1 MTTVAPSTTFLY
13 KGRGA
18 DGKVTKGRLEAP
30 NEGMATA
37 RLVQMGLTPISLTAT
52 GTGLNREINI
62 EFLKKGVGLKD
73 LSVMSRQM
81 ATMTGA
87 GLSLL
92 RTLTILADQSENEK
106 LRETLTQVARDVET
120 GTSLSDSFVK
130 HPRVFPPLMINMVR
144 AGETGGFLDQAL
156 DTVATGFEKE
166 AKLKAS
172 IKSAMTY
179 PMVVLVIA
187 VVAVIIMLTFIVPV
201 FAKMF
206 ASLGSK
212 LPAPTQM
219 LVVLSHQMPWALPL
233 VAVAAIAGTIWWNR
247 NKNEPKVRARVDP
260 LLLKMPVFGMLITKI
275 AIARFARNFA
285 SMMGAGVPILTG
297 LKIVG
302 ETSGNWVIESALDR
316 VAKSVRQGKSV
327 AAPLAEEPV
336 FPAMVTQM
344 IAVGEDAGS
353 MELML
358 NKIADFYDSEVEAMT
373 ESLTALIEP
382 LMIAFL
388 GTVVG
393 GMIVCLY
400 LPIFQLTSAVQNS
413 AG

>member
-1 MTTVAPSTTFLY
+1 MTSVAPTTFLY
-13 KGRGA
+13 KGRGP

-37 RLVQMGLTPISLTAT
+37 RLIQMGLTPMSLVET
-52 GTGLNREINI
+52 GSGLNREINI
-62 EFLKKGVGLKD
+62 EFLKKGIGLKD
-73 LSVMSRQM
+73 LAVMSRQM

-92 RTLTILADQSENEK
+92 RTLTILAEQSENEK
-106 LRETLTQVARDVET
+106 LRETLQAVVKDVET
-120 GTSLSDSFVK
+120 GSSLSDSLVK
-130 HPRVFPPLMINMVR
+130 HPRVFPPIMVNMVR
-144 AGETGGFLDQAL
+144 AGETGGFLDSAL
-156 DTVATGFEKE
+156 DTVAVGFEKE

-179 PMVVLVIA
+179 PVVVLVIA
-187 VVAVIIMLTFIVPV
+187 VVAVLIMLTFIVPV

-206 ASLGSK
+206 ASLGSA
-212 LPAPTQM
+212 LPVPTQM

-233 VAVAAIAGTIWWNR
+233 IIVLAVVGTVWWNR
-247 NKNEPKVRARVDP
+247 NKNEPKVRAKVDP
-260 LLLKMPVFGMLITKI
+260 VLLKLPVFGLLITKI
-275 AIARFARNFA
+275 AVARFARNFA
-285 SMMGAGVPILTG
+285 NMMGAGVPILTG
-297 LKIVG
+297 LRIVG

-316 VAKSVRQGKSV
+316 VAKAVRQGRSV
-327 AAPLAEEPV
+327 AGPLAEEPV
-336 FPAMVTQM
+336 FPPMVTQM

-353 MELML
+353 MEIML

-388 GTVVG
+388 GVIVG

-400 LPIFQLTSAVQNS
+400 LPIFQLTTAVQNS
-413 AG
+413 GG

>member
-1 MTTVAPSTTFLY
+1 MTSVAPTTFLY
-13 KGRGA
+13 KGRGP

-37 RLVQMGLTPISLTAT
+37 RLIQMGLTPMSLVET
-52 GTGLNREINI
+52 GSGLNREINI

-73 LSVMSRQM
+73 LAVMSRQM

-92 RTLTILADQSENEK
+92 RTLTILAEQSENEK
-106 LRETLTQVARDVET
+106 LRETLQAVVKDVET
-120 GTSLSDSFVK
+120 GSSLSDSLVK
-130 HPRVFPPLMINMVR
+130 HPRVFPPIMVNMVR
-144 AGETGGFLDQAL
+144 AGETGGFLDSAL
-156 DTVATGFEKE
+156 DTVAVGFEKE

-179 PMVVLVIA
+179 PVVVLVIA
-187 VVAVIIMLTFIVPV
+187 VVAVLIMLTFIVPV

-206 ASLGSK
+206 ASLGSA
-212 LPAPTQM
+212 LPVPTQM

-233 VAVAAIAGTIWWNR
+233 IIVLAVVGTVWWNR
-247 NKNEPKVRARVDP
+247 NKNEPKVRAKVDP
-260 LLLKMPVFGMLITKI
+260 VLLKLPVFGLLITKI
-275 AIARFARNFA
+275 AVARFARNFA
-285 SMMGAGVPILTG
+285 NMMGAGVPILTG
-297 LKIVG
+297 LRIVG

-316 VAKSVRQGKSV
+316 VAKAVRQGRSV
-327 AAPLAEEPV
+327 AGPLAEEPV
-336 FPAMVTQM
+336 FPPMVTQM

-353 MELML
+353 MEIML

-388 GTVVG
+388 GVIVG

-400 LPIFQLTSAVQNS
+400 LPIFQLTTAVQNS
-413 AG
+413 GG